1 MFIMIRFLHP
11 IQLLV
16 FLILLLQS
24 CDKEVDETAVIYND
38 YVTPIKI
45 VDETFRIGA
54 RSTAIFSN
62 KSIMTRSIIFPKK
75 TVYWSYWLGA
85 GPEPVDALS
94 KVVLSAAASKLTKDP
109 VVAYGWGILS
119 TLPIIEY
126 GTANA
131 DLFFLETKYKDSF
144 SFNNFSF
151 NSFLEKPQT
160 KNIHNRYIDIFDT
173 PIDSNRSIIVGLRNQ
188 SYLSGVDVQMKI
200 WAFVVKEL

>member
-1 MFIMIRFLHP
+1 MIRFSRP
-11 IQLLV
+11 IC
-16 FLILLLQS
+16 ILFFSIVLLQS
-24 CDKEVDETAVIYND
+24 CEKEIDETAVIYND

-54 RSTAIFSN
+54 RSTALFSN
-62 KSIMTRSIIFPKK
+62 KSIMTRTIIFPKK
-75 TVYWSYWLGA
+75 TVYWSYWIGA

-94 KVVLSAAASKLTKDP
+94 KVVLSAAAAKLTKDP

-119 TLPIIEY
+119 SLPIIEY
-126 GTANA
+126 GTSNA
-131 DLFFLETKYKDSF
+131 DLFFLQTKYKDSF

-160 KNIHNRYIDIFDT
+160 KNMHNKYVDIFDT
-173 PIDSNRSIIVGLRNQ
+173 PVDNNRSIIVGLRNQ
-188 SYLSGVDVQMKI
+188 SYLSGVDVKMKI

>member
-1 MFIMIRFLHP
+1 MKFGLMHRSFYFLP
-11 IQLLV
+11 IV
-16 FLILLLQS
+16 ILAFS
-24 CDKEVDETAVIYND
+24 CNKNEDETAVMYND

-62 KSIMTRSIIFPKK
+62 KSIMTRTIIFPKK

-160 KNIHNRYIDIFDT
+160 KNMHNKYVDIFDT
-173 PIDSNRSIIVGLRNQ
+173 PVDNNRSIIVGLRNQ
-188 SYLSGVDVQMKI
+188 SYLSGVDVKMKI

>member
-1 MFIMIRFLHP
+1 MFIMIRLLRP
-11 IQLLV
+11 IQLFV

-24 CDKEVDETAVIYND
+24 CEKEVDETAVIYND

-94 KVVLSAAASKLTKDP
+94 KVVLSAAASKLTNDP